1 MRNSLR
7 LATAVAVLAGVLACS
22 QAAHAGRTG
31 AGHNPATT
39 KLENAFKIA
48 LYFRSISKD
57 GCYPPAQQLARKI
70 TKDPRGRK
78 VGVARGAGSLPRNDL
93 VFVLRRGTTCNKVMM
108 ALRDSSGLY
117 ILNSA
122 LGTIRVQGRRGP
134 RVEPGKPGP
143 PRGIRILSKTFKT
156 AGPDHADRFTTLCP
170 GNTYPIGGGMLVNQP
185 PGSDGEGV
193 YPHSFERLGAQ
204 RGFHVTTVLYDLS
217 WDSTTPRNVTVQA
230 VCARGQIPQN
240 PTPHKTVFILP
251 GQTKS
256 AIARCP
262 KGQQLITGG
271 FQRTNFASDGG
282 NYVTE
287 SRAVGTRAW
296 KVTGSAFIGTGTTG
310 GGELTSIAY
319 CVRKKRPILTEVV
332 SAPTAVAQGTT
343 ADATTP
349 PCPRNLRLTS
359 TGFALDSRNG
369 FYTGNSLNDDG
380 TTTASAFGYFGP
392 ANLTSYGYC
401 QRAKG

>member
-1 MRNSLR
+1 MRR
-7 LATAVAVLAGVLACS
+7 LLPLIAILLIAGLTAPASAPAD
-22 QAAHAGRTG
+22 
-31 AGHNPATT
+31 AGHNPATR
-39 KLENAFKIA
+39 KLENAYKVA
-48 LYFRSISKD
+48 LYFRSVSED
-57 GCYPPAQQLARKI
+57 GCYPPVQRLARKI
-70 TKDPRGRK
+70 TKDPRGLR
-78 VGVARGAGSLPRNDL
+78 VGVARTAESIPRSNM
-93 VFVLRRGTTCNKVMM
+93 VFVLRRGTTCSKVMM

-143 PRGIRILSKTFKT
+143 PRGVRILTKTFKLS
-156 AGPDHADRFTTLCP
+156 GPDHAARFQVLCP
-170 GNTYPIGGGMLVNQP
+170 GRSYPIGGGMSVNLP
-185 PGSDGEGV
+185 PAPDGEGA
-193 YPHSFERLGAQ
+193 YPHSYERLGAQ
-204 RGFHVTTVLYDLS
+204 RGFHVSIVLFDPH
-217 WDSTTPRNVTVQA
+217 WDSTTFRNVTVQT

-287 SRAVGTRAW
+287 SRAVGTNAW
-296 KVTGSAFIGTGTTG
+296 KVTGSAFIGSGTTG
-310 GGELTSIAY
+310 GGELTAIGY
-319 CVRKKRPILTEVV
+319 CVRHRGPILTEVASTPV
-332 SAPTAVAQGTT
+332 TVTAGMNASATSPTCPGGLRMTT
-343 ADATTP
+343 
-349 PCPRNLRLTS
+349 
-359 TGFALDSRNG
+359 TGFGLDSRNA
-369 FYTGNSLNDDG
+369 FYAGNSLNSDG
-380 TTTASAFGYFGP
+380 TTTANAFGYFGP
-392 ANLTSYGYC
+392 ANLTAYGYC